1 MVPPLDLGLSVASF
15 ALWKECRSEVG
26 CSCRNA
32 NRAALTGRPIRLRAN
47 GGRATKT
54 AAASGH

>member
-1 MVPPLDLGLSVASF
+1 MDRITSSWRVKDVVRAVVGRSF
-15 ALWKECRSEVG
+15 
-26 CSCRNA
+26 RNA

-54 AAASGH
+54 AAASGP